1 VEERRVLVKRVF
13 IAALGLLSF
22 AGCATLQTSD
32 TYWTEQALASA
43 GFERRPADTPEKLA
57 QLTALTPRRL
67 MRKTLDGEVR
77 YVYADPTRCTC
88 LYVGGDLEYQRFRQ
102 QEEAAASQ
110 VFDNGGGVT
119 TGAGVDR
126 RFLEKLQPLDMDECF
141 QARGLW
147 DAETRKCDLPN

>member
-1 VEERRVLVKRVF
+1 MKRVF
-13 IAALGLLSF
+13 VAALGLLSF
-22 AGCATLQTSD
+22 AGCAALKASD
-32 TYWTEQALASA
+32 TYRTEQALASA
-43 GFERRPADTPEKLA
+43 GFERRPVDTPEKLA
-57 QLTALTPRRL
+57 LLTALTPRTI

-88 LYVGGDLEYQRFRQ
+88 LYVGGNLEYQRFRQ

-126 RFLEKLQPLDMDECF
+126 RLLEELQPLDMNECL
-141 QARGLW
+141 QARGRW
-147 DAETRKCDLPN
+147 NAGASKCDLSN

>member
-1 VEERRVLVKRVF
+1 MLMKRVF
-13 IAALGLLSF
+13 VAALGLLSF
-22 AGCATLQTSD
+22 AGCATLQASG
-32 TYWTEQALASA
+32 TYWTEQALASS

-57 QLTALTPRRL
+57 QLTALTPRTL

-77 YVYADPTRCTC
+77 YVYGDPTRCRC

-119 TGAGVDR
+119 TGAEADH
-126 RFLEKLQPLDMDECF
+126 RFLEELQPLDMNECF
-141 QARGLW
+141 QARGRW
-147 DAETRKCDLPN
+147 NAGTRKCDLPN